1 MCNSFYKFS
10 IDAKFRG
17 ANEICG
23 ISGCNLVTARELMNN
38 LPGILPKRLYKHQ
51 YQRLVISLKKA
62 VAKAILIIN
71 NERGT

>member
-1 MCNSFYKFS
+1 
-10 IDAKFRG
+10 
-17 ANEICG
+17 
-23 ISGCNLVTARELMNN
+23 MNN